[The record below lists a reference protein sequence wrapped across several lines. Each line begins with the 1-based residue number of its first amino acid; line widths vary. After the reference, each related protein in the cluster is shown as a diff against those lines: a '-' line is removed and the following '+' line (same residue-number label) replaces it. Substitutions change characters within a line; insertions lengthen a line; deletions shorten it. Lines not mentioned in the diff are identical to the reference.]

1 MESPIQPQP
10 HVIEEIE
17 RWPIYRLYEEREK
30 LVEEI
35 NQSAIRS
42 LKTKY
47 KGKLDKLL
55 ARTIYMEKVRMRE
68 DPWNADPQSEPLF
81 WKKIQKSLPE
91 SSADPE
97 DIQSRSEYLLRKII
111 ERYAEEIAGG
121 FKKNTFLFARRIL
134 NFFFTRLLN
143 AASAKNI
150 FYIFRSR
157 HKINER
163 IKLFGPLEKIRNLSR
178 DGVLVIVPTH
188 SSNMDSILIGFALDE
203 IAGLPAFSYGAGL
216 NLYNS
221 EIFGY
226 FMNRLGAY
234 RVDRRKKNPVYLE
247 SLKAMS
253 NISLQWGTNTLFFPG
268 GTRSRSGSLETRL
281 KLGLLGTAVEA
292 QREILKYGHNRKIYM
307 VPLVLNYHCVLE
319 ARYLIEQHLR
329 SIGKD
334 AYLGSGRDEF
344 KSFKNV
350 FVFLYRLLSKSSEI
364 ALSFGEPMDV
374 IGNPVNDQGI
384 SLDQKGQPIRLEDYF
399 TSPEEDGEGGEAQ
412 RDNVYTSIL
421 AEKIVE
427 SYHQHN
433 VVFSTNLVSYC
444 AFKTIE
450 HQNPSLD
457 VFALLRLDLDDVQL
471 EPAALENNILEIQKV
486 LATSENKC
494 NIRLDHTA
502 LLPPSECIADAINKI
517 GVFHS
522 IKPLK
527 YTKKGKITSGSL
539 KVLYFYHNRLDTY
552 DFLKD
557 FWK

>member
-1 MESPIQPQP
+1 
-10 HVIEEIE
+10 
-17 RWPIYRLYEEREK
+17 
-30 LVEEI
+30 
-35 NQSAIRS
+35 
-42 LKTKY
+42 
-47 KGKLDKLL
+47 
-55 ARTIYMEKVRMRE
+55 
-68 DPWNADPQSEPLF
+68 
-81 WKKIQKSLPE
+81 
-91 SSADPE
+91 
-97 DIQSRSEYLLRKII
+97 
-111 ERYAEEIAGG
+111 
-121 FKKNTFLFARRIL
+121 
-134 NFFFTRLLN
+134 
-143 AASAKNI
+143 
-150 FYIFRSR
+150 
-157 HKINER
+157 
-163 IKLFGPLEKIRNLSR
+163 
-178 DGVLVIVPTH
+178 
-188 SSNMDSILIGFALDE
+188 MDSILIGFALDE

-221 EIFGY
+221 ELFGY

-292 QREILKYGHNRKIYM
+292 QREILKYGHSRKIYV

-384 SLDQKGQPIRLEDYF
+384 SLDHKGQPIRLEDYF

-457 VFALLRLDLDDVQL
+457 VFALLRLDLDDVVL
-471 EPAALENNILEIQKV
+471 EPAVLENNILEIQKV
-486 LATSENKC
+486 LAREEMKG
-494 NIRLDHTA
+494 NIRLDQTA

-527 YTKKGKITSGSL
+527 YTKIGKITSGNL

-552 DFLKD
+552 EFLKD